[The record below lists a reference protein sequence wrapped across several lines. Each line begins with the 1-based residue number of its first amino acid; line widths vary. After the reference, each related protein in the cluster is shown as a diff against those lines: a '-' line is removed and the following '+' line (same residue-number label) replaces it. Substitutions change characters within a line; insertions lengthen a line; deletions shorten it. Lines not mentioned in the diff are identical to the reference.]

1 MPLLTPNPT
10 RPQIYPLLSQGA
22 GRGPL
27 IKTNAN
33 GLVRLIEFK
42 IPPPPADGAPP
53 TATQLVYD
61 LQVAEPSPLPAAMAA
76 ALQRSAQPD
85 PHLGALDAK
94 LDAQLDEVE
103 RLAHRRD
110 FLDALVYEEPAPP
123 AATPAAAK
131 AAKAAAAKAARAA
144 AKAAAASPVPTE
156 DDVAAAAA
164 AAAAAP
170 AAAEALNGGALNGGA
185 ADGAA
190 GASGGGRKERS
201 IEGFAEALLAAQR
214 HAVEERL
221 TDVELAWGPRAKRV
235 FGADGDA
242 DGDPTAPLPAPAGAS
257 TEGKLREGAAAAFA
271 KAHPKLPVAL
281 LKEAGF
287 FGDK

>member
-1 MPLLTPNPT
+1 M
-10 RPQIYPLLSQGA
+10 
-22 GRGPL
+22 
-27 IKTNAN
+27 
-33 GLVRLIEFK
+33 
-42 IPPPPADGAPP
+42 
-53 TATQLVYD
+53 
-61 LQVAEPSPLPAAMAA
+61 
-76 ALQRSAQPD
+76 
-85 PHLGALDAK
+85 
-94 LDAQLDEVE
+94 E

-144 AKAAAASPVPTE
+144 AKAAAASLRP
-156 DDVAAAAA
+156 DRGRRRRRGGGGD
-164 AAAAAP
+164 AAAP

-201 IEGFAEALLAAQR
+201 MEGFAEALLAAQR
-214 HAVEERL
+214 HASSERL

-242 DGDPTAPLPAPAGAS
+242 DGDPAARAPRAGGRVDRGQAP
-257 TEGKLREGAAAAFA
+257 RGAAAAFA
-271 KAHPKLPVAL
+271 KGAPQDPRLAAEGGGVLRRQVRARAVAII
-281 LKEAGF
+281 
-287 FGDK
+287 